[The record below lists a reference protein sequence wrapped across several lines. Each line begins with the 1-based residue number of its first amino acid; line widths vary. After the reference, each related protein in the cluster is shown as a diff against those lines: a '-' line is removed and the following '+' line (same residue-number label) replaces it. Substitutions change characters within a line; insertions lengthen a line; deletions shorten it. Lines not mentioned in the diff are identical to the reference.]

1 MIVDDSYTAWAR
13 PTRRVHFA
21 LSAGMTLTGV
31 ILIAVGAFGDRSAA
45 PLSPAL
51 GRTAHNVVNGGDG
64 TPGSVIPPAP
74 LLPFLP
80 LMRIAPPVTAKPV
93 TAKPTPA
100 LPSAKEK
107 AKLKPKPTPELGS
120 TLELKPEPKL
130 EPKPEP
136 KLEPKPEPK
145 LELKPG
151 PEPDPKLEPK
161 PEPKSQH
168 HTRPRPRP
176 RHTTPAPP
184 PSAD

>member
-120 TLELKPEPKL
+120 TLELKPEPK
-130 EPKPEP
+130 
-136 KLEPKPEPK
+136 PEPK

>member
-80 LMRIAPPVTAKPV
+80 RSDANPDGADPGLLDGFLVELAADR
-93 TAKPTPA
+93 PA
-100 LPSAKEK
+100 CGSAVAGVAARRAEIG
-107 AKLKPKPTPELGS
+107 AVECDRLDFHQQVGRFWS
-120 TLELKPEPKL
+120 
-130 EPKPEP
+130 
-136 KLEPKPEPK
+136 
-145 LELKPG
+145 G
-151 PEPDPKLEPK
+151 V
-161 PEPKSQH
+161 
-168 HTRPRPRP
+168 
-176 RHTTPAPP
+176 RHILDDDAVR
-184 PSAD
+184 